1 MGWRYINSDRMKVHH
16 RKQENGTSLKTG
28 FSYITLRYITDVK
41 WGVHGPCLVAL
52 EPGISHPHSVNLT
65 SRPLSQLV
73 FIYCHKFSIQAVLI
87 GCVKCI
93 HVAFYLVMYTSY
105 MSIHGE
111 TIGWY
116 IRTLVTFKLLFYSF
130 VNTYY
135 MTSEINILFLVWSAR
150 KGSLTSPFLRVSTFP
165 LAHLHPT
172 SHQWCTL
179 VWCS

>member
-1 MGWRYINSDRMKVHH
+1 MIHH
-16 RKQENGTSLKTG
+16 WTQDLATLHWGTSL
-28 FSYITLRYITDVK
+28 S
-41 WGVHGPCLVAL
+41 WSGVYMDLVL
-52 EPGISHPHSVNLT
+52 LHLNLGSHTHTAWIL
-65 SRPLSQLV
+65 PLDHWAN
-73 FIYCHKFSIQAVLI
+73 CHKFSIQAVPI
-87 GCVKCI
+87 GCMKCI

>member
-52 EPGISHPHSVNLT
+52 NPGISHTHSVNLT

-73 FIYCHKFSIQAVLI
+73 FIYCHKFSIQAILI
-87 GCVKCI
+87 GCVLCI

-165 LAHLHPT
+165 LAHIPPT
-172 SHQWCTL
+172 SRQWCTL
-179 VWCS
+179 MWCS